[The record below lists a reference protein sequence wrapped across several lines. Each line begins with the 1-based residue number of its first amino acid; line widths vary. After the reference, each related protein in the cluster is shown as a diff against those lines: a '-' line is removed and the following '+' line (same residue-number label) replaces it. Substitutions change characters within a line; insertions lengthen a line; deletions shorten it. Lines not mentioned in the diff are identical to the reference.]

1 VEVDGA
7 LTALYRQ
14 LDPSG
19 QYPLPMPGAR
29 TGASTITVPI
39 PAAEPPSPNPAPA
52 NPGSAGSPRP
62 PSGPRTAPDVAVPPV
77 AGPAAQKT
85 TPSKTTPS
93 KATPLAWAL
102 AGILLIGAAGVGG
115 WWLWKNRVGP
125 APEPV
130 AQVTPPQA
138 APQTQPQA
146 QPPTPAPEPPPTAPV
161 QEAPPATPAPE
172 VATKNPPAPEKST
185 RAIPKAS
192 AAKKTVAPPPKSK
205 SAVANNE
212 PTPAPTPTKTE
223 EAAAP
228 PPKPAPQAPAVQ
240 MVPVKIADAL
250 PFRIALA
257 EDISSTSPEGK
268 ALRFTVL
275 DGLVVGD
282 KTVIAKGAL
291 VTGAIASEGGKKKF
305 LGMGGSKMT
314 FQLQQAESI
323 DGKRINV
330 RAASGKRADGPTTR
344 PFDTG
349 KGSKSKELSAAQ
361 GTEYIGYIDG
371 EQTVSFRK

>member
-1 VEVDGA
+1 
-7 LTALYRQ
+7 
-14 LDPSG
+14 
-19 QYPLPMPGAR
+19 
-29 TGASTITVPI
+29 
-39 PAAEPPSPNPAPA
+39 
-52 NPGSAGSPRP
+52 
-62 PSGPRTAPDVAVPPV
+62 
-77 AGPAAQKT
+77 
-85 TPSKTTPS
+85 
-93 KATPLAWAL
+93 
-102 AGILLIGAAGVGG
+102 
-115 WWLWKNRVGP
+115 
-125 APEPV
+125 
-130 AQVTPPQA
+130 
-138 APQTQPQA
+138 
-146 QPPTPAPEPPPTAPV
+146 
-161 QEAPPATPAPE
+161 
-172 VATKNPPAPEKST
+172 
-185 RAIPKAS
+185 
-192 AAKKTVAPPPKSK
+192 
-205 SAVANNE
+205 
-212 PTPAPTPTKTE
+212 
-223 EAAAP
+223 
-228 PPKPAPQAPAVQ
+228 